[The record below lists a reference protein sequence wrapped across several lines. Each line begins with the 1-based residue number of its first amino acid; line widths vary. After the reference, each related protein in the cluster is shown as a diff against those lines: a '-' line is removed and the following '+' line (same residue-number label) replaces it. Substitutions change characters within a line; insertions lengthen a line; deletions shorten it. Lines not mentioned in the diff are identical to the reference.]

1 MERRYRVK
9 NKEKMEQSPRKDKVS
24 GMLLYAR
31 TDEENV
37 PKNIKY
43 DLIGSTIGLD
53 TLDLNTDFKEICRQL
68 DKIVCD
74 SDYLYSDIRKQ
85 KR

>member
-1 MERRYRVK
+1 MK
-9 NKEKMEQSPRKDKVS
+9 NEEETKGSPRKDKVS
-24 GMLLYAR
+24 GLLLYAR

-37 PKNIKY
+37 PENIKY
-43 DLIGSTIGLD
+43 NLIGSTIGLD
-53 TLDLNTDFKEICRQL
+53 TLDLNTDFKEICGQL